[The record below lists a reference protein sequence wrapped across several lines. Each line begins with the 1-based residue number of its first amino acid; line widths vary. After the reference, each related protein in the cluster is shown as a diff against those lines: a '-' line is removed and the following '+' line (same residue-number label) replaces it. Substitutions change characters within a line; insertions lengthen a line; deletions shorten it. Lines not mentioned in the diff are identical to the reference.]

1 MTAPDAAEVAAE
13 RIDQLLAELRC
24 GPDPRAAAAAEEL
37 TRCLVQLYGHG
48 LTRIAAMLGPERVA
62 ELCAD
67 PLVESLLLVHDLH
80 PVSADTRIR
89 QALERARPHLGE
101 LGYAGIDEA
110 GVVHLRLVTAG
121 RGCPSSRQGALREIE
136 AVVRQAAPDVA
147 AVDVEI
153 PAPPPL
159 LLQVSLRPGLG
170 RLGAPLVAAQAGP

>member
-1 MTAPDAAEVAAE
+1 MTAPDAAEVAAQ
-13 RIDQLLAELRC
+13 RIDQLLMELRSES
-24 GPDPRAAAAAEEL
+24 DPRAAAAAEEL

-67 PLVESLLLVHDLH
+67 QLVESLLLVHDLH

-89 QALERARPHLGE
+89 QALERAAHLGK

-136 AVVRQAAPDVA
+136 AVVRQAAPDVT

-153 PAPPPL
+153 PAPPPP

-170 RLGAPLVAAQAGP
+170 RLGAPLVPAQAGP